1 MPSVWL
7 NGNFVDEASASLP
20 LRDTGLLHGAGVFTT
35 MRADGG
41 RVFRLARHL
50 VGLGESCA
58 ALSIPIM
65 LDDAELVHAVS
76 ELLARNELT
85 DARLRL
91 TVTRGSAA
99 VDPIHGAALEP
110 NVFLTAA
117 RLEAYPAEFY
127 ERGMTVRLVD
137 EQKLNP
143 YDVTAGHKMLN
154 YFARLHA
161 LREAGRLGAGEA
173 LWFDVHH
180 ELVSGSISNV
190 FVVKDG
196 ELFTPPTTSELR
208 ESPASD
214 SAPQARSCVLP
225 GVTRQAVI
233 ELARE
238 EKLDVRLSG
247 LDVRALLGADE
258 VFVTNSIMRV
268 MPVCR
273 IERKT
278 VGADKPGPVT
288 QRLSA
293 MLEDL
298 IKRERERNE

>member
-1 MPSVWL
+1 MSVLWL
-7 NGNFVDEASASLP
+7 NGSFVEESTASIP
-20 LRDTGLLHGAGVFTT
+20 LRDKGLLHGAGVFTT
-35 MRADGG
+35 MRADDG

-50 VGLGESCA
+50 GRLRESCA
-58 ALSIPIM
+58 ALSIP
-65 LDDAELVHAVS
+65 LQFDDAESNYAVS

-85 DARLRL
+85 DARLRM
-91 TVTRGSAA
+91 TVTLGSAP
-99 VDPIHGAALEP
+99 VDPLQGATLEP

-117 RLEAYPAEFY
+117 QLEPYPAEFY
-127 ERGMTVRLVD
+127 QRGMTVRLVD

-143 YDVTAGHKMLN
+143 YDVTAGHKTLN
-154 YFARLHA
+154 YFSRLHA

-273 IERKT
+273 IERKAI
-278 VGADKPGPVT
+278 GPDKPGPVT
-288 QRLSA
+288 TMLTERLDQLVQREA
-293 MLEDL
+293 AQ
-298 IKRERERNE
+298 